1 MSHTDVSHVRQ
12 ARRGR
17 HAFVILTA
25 SMGLALAA
33 VFGVLAYRAHDLRS
47 ADQQPTSKA
56 AMEHTPAA
64 RPSPQAGYPQ

>member
-1 MSHTDVSHVRQ
+1 MTETDVTHVRQ

-33 VFGVLAYRAHDLRS
+33 VFGVLAYRAHDLHS

-56 AMEHTPAA
+56 AMQQTPAA